1 MTEDVIIKPATS
13 EDMDA
18 VAELEKETFSDP
30 YSLKML
36 NDTMCTCSDT
46 IYVARTSDKVAGY
59 IIFQKAGDEGE
70 LLRVAVSSEMKRKG
84 IGVKLVDAML
94 NYFFES
100 GVTDVFLEVRETN
113 EAAIRLYENK
123 NFQVL
128 ATRKNYYRNPVE
140 NAIIMK
146 RGL

>member
-1 MTEDVIIKPATS
+1 MTEDIIIEPASS

-18 VAELEKETFSDP
+18 VAELEKQAFSDP

-46 IYVARTSDKVAGY
+46 IYVARTSEEVAGY

-84 IGVKLVDAML
+84 IGAKLVDAMI
-94 NYFFES
+94 NNFSES
-100 GVTDVFLEVRETN
+100 KVTDVFLEVRETN
-113 EAAIRLYENK
+113 EAAIQLYKNK
-123 NFQVL
+123 NFQIV
-128 ATRKNYYRNPVE
+128 ATRKDYYRNPVE